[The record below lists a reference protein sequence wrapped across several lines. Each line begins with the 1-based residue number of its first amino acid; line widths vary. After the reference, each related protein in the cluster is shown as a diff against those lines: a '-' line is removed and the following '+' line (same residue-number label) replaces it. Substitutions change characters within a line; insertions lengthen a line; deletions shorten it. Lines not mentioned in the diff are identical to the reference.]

1 MSSLIDLTGQT
12 FGRLTVKE
20 YQGTNDK
27 GIHMWLCRCECGNE
41 KVARGDALRYGQT
54 RSCGCLAHEA
64 HIALGK
70 GSTGRKSSRFID
82 LTGQTFGFL
91 TVLERGENNAHGQAR
106 WRCRCVCGRETLV
119 VAAKLRNGR
128 TISCGCMGFRH
139 ATEAKLR
146 HGDALASKTVRLY
159 EIWSAMKRRCY
170 NPNCSP
176 YKYYG
181 GKGVKV
187 CDEWLEYQGFKTW
200 ALANGYT
207 DSLTIDRIDSNGD
220 YEPGNCQWITLAEN
234 ISRAHRHTPQDVED
248 SIVQKLRQGISGASI
263 CRETGVSRAT
273 VHRLK
278 TKLGLVKPRKHTAT
292 R

>member
-1 MSSLIDLTGQT
+1 
-12 FGRLTVKE
+12 
-20 YQGTNDK
+20 
-27 GIHMWLCRCECGNE
+27 
-41 KVARGDALRYGQT
+41 
-54 RSCGCLAHEA
+54 
-64 HIALGK
+64 
-70 GSTGRKSSRFID
+70 
-82 LTGQTFGFL
+82 
-91 TVLERGENNAHGQAR
+91 
-106 WRCRCVCGRETLV
+106 
-119 VAAKLRNGR
+119 
-128 TISCGCMGFRH
+128 MGLRH

-248 SIVQKLRQGISGASI
+248 SIVQKLRQGVSGASI